1 MKELK
6 DNTGDYVRNALKLK
20 TTIKAI
26 ERAFEQ
32 MQERKEYIYKMNN
45 TDLKEPK
52 KPKANIKIAIGL
64 VVELCIYVF
73 MLLISA
79 WIICKPECYN
89 QKAVLIGVLLFLSIL
104 LILVLIYVFI
114 NFKIDRKNKMQY
126 LFELKKYNDE
136 QTTKKMYEIAL
147 KEYDDEFLKNEKK
160 ITKIF
165 TSLHFNQLNLLQRLL
180 PDETMQKLLDY
191 VVEKEDIE
199 EQTKQI
205 TSIFSTG
212 KISETLLQTYNEKIE
227 KQTDEVLKLLDE

>member
-1 MKELK
+1 
-6 DNTGDYVRNALKLK
+6 
-20 TTIKAI
+20 
-26 ERAFEQ
+26 
-32 MQERKEYIYKMNN
+32 
-45 TDLKEPK
+45 
-52 KPKANIKIAIGL
+52 
-64 VVELCIYVF
+64 
-73 MLLISA
+73 
-79 WIICKPECYN
+79 
-89 QKAVLIGVLLFLSIL
+89 
-104 LILVLIYVFI
+104 
-114 NFKIDRKNKMQY
+114 
-126 LFELKKYNDE
+126 
-136 QTTKKMYEIAL
+136 MYEIAL

-227 KQTDEVLKLLDE
+227 KQTDEVLKLLEE